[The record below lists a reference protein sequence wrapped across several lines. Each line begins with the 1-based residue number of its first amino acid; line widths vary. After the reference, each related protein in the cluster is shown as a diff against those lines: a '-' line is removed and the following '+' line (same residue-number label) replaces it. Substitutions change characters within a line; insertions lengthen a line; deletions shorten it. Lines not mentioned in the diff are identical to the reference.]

1 MKPNE
6 SNEILRRLEQ
16 VEQLLR
22 KQNLLQKGILI
33 IEEAAE
39 YLAISTSHLYKL
51 TARKL
56 IEHFKQGKKVYFKK
70 ESLDRWMLT
79 NRVKTKQDLKSEIA
93 TEYFLNTKK

>member
-1 MKPNE
+1 MKSDE

-39 YLAISTSHLYKL
+39 YLAISTSYLYKL
-51 TARKL
+51 TANKL
-56 IEHFKQGKKVYFKK
+56 IEHFKQGKKVYFKR
-70 ESLDRWMLT
+70 ESLDKWMLT
-79 NRVKTKQDLKSEIA
+79 YRVKTKQDVKSEIA
-93 TEYFLNTKK
+93 TDYFLKKE